1 MSHRSRLLTRP
12 ASITRRVVV
21 FAAVIAAGIVIAASR
36 TLAAAPGI
44 DSSAPLV
51 AAASDLKFAL
61 DEILERFR
69 TDTGIAARI
78 AYGSS
83 GTFARQIM
91 RGAPY
96 EVFLSADEQF
106 VNELH
111 VQGLTRGTGD
121 LYAIGRLALFAPTGS
136 PLVPDPRMDDLA
148 RRVASGQLG
157 RFAIANPEHA
167 PYGRAAEQALRAR
180 GLWTAVRPRL
190 VLGENVAQAAQFA
203 SGGDTEGGLIAHS
216 LVLSPE
222 LRRRGTFA
230 LIPDSMHAP
239 LRQRM
244 VLLQGATPAAERLYE
259 YLRSPPSREI
269 LARYGFVLPAE

>member
-106 VNELH
+106 VHELH
-111 VQGLTRGTGD
+111 AQGLTRGTGD

-180 GLWTAVRPRL
+180 GVWTAVRPRL

>member
-21 FAAVIAAGIVIAASR
+21 IAAVITAGVVIAASR

>member
-1 MSHRSRLLTRP
+1 M
-12 ASITRRVVV
+12 RRVL
-21 FAAVIAAGIVIAASR
+21 VIAALIGAGALIAVPR
-36 TLAAAPGI
+36 TLAEARDTQI
-44 DSSAPLV
+44 SAPLI

-69 TDTGIAARI
+69 ADTGIAPRI

-83 GTFARQIM
+83 GTFARQIV

-96 EVFLSADEQF
+96 EIFLSADEQF
-106 VNELH
+106 VHELH
-111 VQGLTRGTGD
+111 AQNRTRGTGD
-121 LYAIGRLALFAPTGS
+121 LYAIGRIVLFAPTGS
-136 PLVPDPRMDDLA
+136 PLEPDPRMDDLA
-148 RRVASGQLG
+148 RRVASGQMG

-167 PYGRAAEQALRAR
+167 PYGRAAEQALRTR
-180 GLWTAVRPRL
+180 GLWEALFPRL
-190 VLGENVAQAAQFA
+190 VLGENVAQAAQFS
-203 SGGDTEGGLIAHS
+203 SGGDTEGGLIAYS
-216 LVLSPE
+216 LALSPE
-222 LRRRGTFA
+222 LGRRGTFA

>member
-36 TLAAAPGI
+36 TLAAAPGT

-69 TDTGIAARI
+69 ADTGIAVRI

-106 VNELH
+106 VHELH
-111 VQGLTRGTGD
+111 AQGLTRGTGD

>member
-21 FAAVIAAGIVIAASR
+21 FAAVIAAGVVIAASR
-36 TLAAAPGI
+36 TLAAAPAI

-61 DEILERFR
+61 EEILERCR

-106 VNELH
+106 VHELH
-111 VQGLTRGTGD
+111 AQGLTRGTGD

-136 PLVPDPRMDDLA
+136 PLVPDPGMDDLA

-180 GLWTAVRPRL
+180 GLWTAMRPRL

-203 SGGDTEGGLIAHS
+203 SGGDTEGGLVAHS

>member
-1 MSHRSRLLTRP
+1 MSHRSRLLTRL
-12 ASITRRVVV
+12 ASITRRVAVV
-21 FAAVIAAGIVIAASR
+21 AAVIGTGVVIAASR
-36 TLAAAPGI
+36 TLAATPGA

-69 TDTGIAARI
+69 AETGIAARI

-106 VNELH
+106 VHELH
-111 VQGLTRGTGD
+111 AQGLTRGTGE

-136 PLVPDPRMDDLA
+136 PLEPDPRMDDLA
-148 RRVASGQLG
+148 RRVASGHLG

-167 PYGRAAEQALRAR
+167 PYGRAAEQALRSR
-180 GLWTAVRPRL
+180 GLWSALRPRL

-203 SGGDTEGGLIAHS
+203 SGGDTEGGLIAYS
-216 LVLSPE
+216 LALSPE

-269 LARYGFVLPAE
+269 LERYGFVLPAE

>member
-1 MSHRSRLLTRP
+1 MSHRSRLLTRL

-21 FAAVIAAGIVIAASR
+21 VAAVIGTGVVIAASR
-36 TLAAAPGI
+36 TLAAAPGA

-69 TDTGIAARI
+69 ADTGVAARI

-83 GTFARQIM
+83 GIFARQIM

-106 VNELH
+106 VHELH
-111 VQGLTRGTGD
+111 AQGLTRGRGE

-136 PLVPDPRMDDLA
+136 PLEPDPRMDDLA
-148 RRVASGQLG
+148 RRLADGQLG

-180 GLWTAVRPRL
+180 GLWPELRPRL

-203 SGGDTEGGLIAHS
+203 SGGDTEGGLIAYS
-216 LVLSPE
+216 LALSPE

>member
-21 FAAVIAAGIVIAASR
+21 FAAVIAAGVVIAASR
-36 TLAAAPGI
+36 TLAAAPAI

-61 DEILERFR
+61 EEILERCR

-106 VNELH
+106 VHELH
-111 VQGLTRGTGD
+111 AQGLTRGTGD

-136 PLVPDPRMDDLA
+136 PLVPDPGMDDLA

-180 GLWTAVRPRL
+180 GLWTAMRPRL

-203 SGGDTEGGLIAHS
+203 SGGDTEGGLVAHS

-259 YLRSPPSREI
+259 YLRSPASREI